1 MLNLFFRIVIVTTL
15 STSFCCAAPPAVR
28 GYFVSPDGNDNNDG
42 RSVETPWKT
51 LGKVNASKFKPGDTI
66 RFEGGRVFESNALQ
80 YQSALLISD
89 SGTPDS
95 PIVYTSYGGMRA
107 TIKAD
112 SIGVMC
118 SGKEFVVFRSI
129 NVSGNFNPF
138 DQRDAIAFNNI
149 GLWFINHNSNRK
161 LKGIKIDSCSF
172 TGLQTNAINITAY
185 NENSPQ
191 VGGYDGVEITN
202 CRIDSIGHIG
212 IIMNWSAMHLHS
224 FSDYPLTNITIRN
237 CEISRVTGLYNNF
250 FPGTKRH
257 DTYSGNGIFISHTDS
272 ALIERNTVYSCGGS
286 GFDTIIGSGPS
297 GIEAAASR
305 RITYQY
311 NEVYDIK
318 ASTGSD
324 GHGMHFGDGVQYSIM
339 QYNYSHDNDG
349 PGFSFHCYGNA
360 YPLPNSNNTLRFNI
374 SSRNG
379 RNSVYN
385 ACEILVSSFNP
396 KTTDNISVYNNTI
409 HSVRQNSIEM
419 SVIEVER
426 SATSISF
433 RNNIIISDDPGIFM
447 INIHPL
453 QNPVSVVLQGNLY
466 WSTKGSYVF
475 REGAD
480 TFYTY
485 ESWQTGSSKSVIREF
500 LNGKNS
506 GIISDPQVSLPPNSM
521 NFNNS
526 FGLSSMNEFRIDAAS
541 VAAGRGMNL
550 RKLFGLDPGKNDF
563 FGNSILNIEK
573 FSIGAHQIHT
583 P

>member
-1 MLNLFFRIVIVTTL
+1 MLNPFFRIVLVISL

-51 LGKVNASKFKPGDTI
+51 LEKLNASKFKPGDTI
-66 RFEGGRVFESNALQ
+66 RFEGGRIFESNVLQ

-118 SGKEFVVFRSI
+118 SGKEFVEFHSI
-129 NVSGNFNPF
+129 NVSGSFNPF

-161 LKGIKIDSCSF
+161 LRGIKIDSCSF

-426 SATSISF
+426 SATNISF
-433 RNNIIISDDPGIFM
+433 RNNIIISDDPRLFM

-453 QNPVSVVLQGNLY
+453 QNPVSVILQGNLY
-466 WSTKGSYVF
+466 WSTKGSYIF

-485 ESWQTGSSKSVIREF
+485 ESWQAGSSKSVNREV

>member
-1 MLNLFFRIVIVTTL
+1 MLNLFLKIVIVTSL
-15 STSFCCAAPPAVR
+15 STSFCCAAPR
-28 GYFVSPDGNDNNDG
+28 TGSGYFISPDGNDNNDG

-51 LGKVNASKFKPGDTI
+51 LEKVNTSKFKPGDTI

-95 PIVYTSYGGMRA
+95 PIVYTSYGDVRA

-118 SGKEFVVFRSI
+118 SGKEFVEFHSI
-129 NVSGNFNPF
+129 NVSGSFNPF

-161 LKGIKIDSCSF
+161 LRGIKIDSCSF

-202 CRIDSIGHIG
+202 CRIDSIGQIG

-374 SSRNG
+374 STRNG

-426 SATSISF
+426 SATNISF
-433 RNNIIISDDPGIFM
+433 RNNIIISDDPRLFI
-447 INIHPL
+447 INVHPL
-453 QNPVSVVLQGNLY
+453 QNPVSVILQGNLY
-466 WSTKGSYVF
+466 WSTKGSYIF

-485 ESWQTGSSKSVIREF
+485 ESWQAGSSKSVIREF

-506 GIISDPQVSLPPNSM
+506 GIISDPQVSLPPNIM

-526 FGLSSMNEFRIDAAS
+526 FRLSSMNEFRIDAAS
-541 VAAGRGMNL
+541 VAAGRGLNL
-550 RKLFGLDPGKNDF
+550 KKLFGLDPGKNDF
-563 FGNSILNIEK
+563 FGNSIVEVDK
-573 FSIGAHQIHT
+573 FSIGAHQIPT
-583 P
+583 Q

>member
-1 MLNLFFRIVIVTTL
+1 LLNLLFRIVIVL
-15 STSFCCAAPPAVR
+15 SISTSLCCAAPRTER
-28 GYFVSPDGNDNNDG
+28 GYFVSPDGSDNNDG
-42 RSVETPWKT
+42 RSVETPWKS
-51 LGKVNASKFKPGDTI
+51 LEKVNASKFKPGDTI
-66 RFEGGRVFESNALQ
+66 RFEGGRIFESNILL

-95 PIVYTSYGGMRA
+95 PIVYTSYGGLRA
-107 TIKAD
+107 LIKAD
-112 SIGVMC
+112 TIGVMC
-118 SGKEFVVFRSI
+118 SGKEYVEFRSI
-129 NVSGNFNPF
+129 NVSGSFKPF
-138 DQRDAIAFNNI
+138 DQRDAKAFKNI

-161 LKGIKIDSCSF
+161 LRGIKIDSCSF
-172 TGLQTNAINITAY
+172 TSLQTNAINITAY

-202 CRIDSIGHIG
+202 CRVDSIGHIG
-212 IIMNWSAMHLHS
+212 IIMNWSAMYLHS

-250 FPGTKRH
+250 VPGTMKH

-305 RITYQY
+305 RITCQY

-324 GHGMHFGDGVQYSIM
+324 GHGMHFGDGVQNSIM
-339 QYNYSHDNDG
+339 QYNYSHNNDG
-349 PGFSFHCYGNA
+349 PGFSFHCYGNS
-360 YPLPNSNNTLRFNI
+360 YPLANSNNVLRYSI
-374 SSRNG
+374 SARNG
-379 RNSVYN
+379 RESVYN

-409 HSVRQNSIEM
+409 YSVRQNSIEM

-426 SATSISF
+426 SATNISF
-433 RNNIIISDDPGIFM
+433 RNNIIISDDPDVLI
-447 INIHPL
+447 INVHPL
-453 QNPVSVVLQGNLY
+453 QNPTSVVLQGNLY
-466 WSTKGSYVF
+466 WSKNGSYKF
-475 REGAD
+475 REGND

-485 ESWQTGSSKSVIREF
+485 QSWQGGASRYVMREV

-506 GIISDPQVSLPPNSM
+506 GIIDDPKVLLPENIL
-521 NFNNS
+521 NLNNS
-526 FGLSSMNEFRIDAAS
+526 YELSRMNEFRMDAAS
-541 VAAGRGMNL
+541 VAARRGLNL
-550 RKLFGLDPGKNDF
+550 KELFGLDPGKNDF
-563 FGNSILNIEK
+563 FGNSILEVDK
-573 FSIGAHQIHT
+573 FSIGAHQLPT